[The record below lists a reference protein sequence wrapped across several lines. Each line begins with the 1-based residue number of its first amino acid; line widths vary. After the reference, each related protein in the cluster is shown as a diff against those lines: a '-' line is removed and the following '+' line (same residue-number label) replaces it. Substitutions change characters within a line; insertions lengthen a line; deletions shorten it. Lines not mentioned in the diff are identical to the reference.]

1 MRRVIALRELEFR
14 LGIWFRQISDHS
26 STQQRWT
33 KRLPMLME
41 ILLSLSMLL
50 RSTCSLLVSIISL
63 GQQRHLSVAPCVSFS
78 VASNYDRSF
87 NQQLQPTADQSHR
100 AVIRVYDG
108 AGNVIQTH
116 EHKGDF
122 CEW

>member
-1 MRRVIALRELEFR
+1 MRQVIELRELEFR

-26 STQQRWT
+26 STQQSWA

-63 GQQRHLSVAPCVSFS
+63 GRQRHLSVAPCVSFS
-78 VASNYDRSF
+78 IASNYDRSF
-87 NQQLQPTADQSHR
+87 NQ
-100 AVIRVYDG
+100 
-108 AGNVIQTH
+108 
-116 EHKGDF
+116 
-122 CEW
+122 